1 MRVSKLDINNF
12 RGFEKAQI
20 DFGQSNVSVFIG
32 TNGQGK
38 SSVLDLIAYHLQQ
51 FTNRIAKLS
60 TATRSNLSKLVENDI
75 HIGTDATFNTI
86 TVELHPFI
94 IPSSEEKQTLT
105 WSASKE
111 IDEPSFNFREANSIN
126 FKLFQKWLSEQRL
139 QEKELFELAEDIHGK
154 VRRDED
160 VNIPILVYYQSNR
173 TVFGEVA
180 LREKHNNYLIKQFA
194 AYDNAFVK
202 KSNDFDDFGS
212 WYRNEED
219 KENEMK
225 IREKDFNFRNPAL
238 QIVRDSIT
246 IFFSNN
252 SGSKYSNLRVV
263 RKESQFQDGLRRS
276 SGLSSASLVISK
288 DNEDLRIEQL
298 SDGEKNLILLV
309 SDIARR
315 LAIAN
320 QNKTTALE
328 GEGIV
333 LIDEVELHLHP
344 TWQREVL
351 NGLQKT
357 FPNVQFIVTTHSPLI
372 LANLNEDVQIF
383 SIQRPKNKSI
393 VVVPIDKKKFNPYG
407 SASSRVLRLLMGTSE
422 RPTEVSNLLKAYEN
436 AIDDNRLEEAERL
449 ETQLKAL
456 IDPKDPDIIQGA
468 ATIEAK
474 RILQEI

>member
-38 SSVLDLIAYHLQQ
+38 SSILDLIAYHLQEL
-51 FTNRIAKLS
+51 TNRITELS
-60 TATRSNLSKLVENDI
+60 TDDKSDIYGLVKNDI
-75 HIGTDATFNTI
+75 RIGNNNTFNTI
-86 TVELHPFI
+86 TVEFN
-94 IPSSEEKQTLT
+94 PSTAALLKEKQTS
-105 WSASKE
+105 WSTFIAKNIHLIAAFGYDISV
-111 IDEPSFNFREANSIN
+111 
-126 FKLFQKWLSEQRL
+126 
-139 QEKELFELAEDIHGK
+139 QEKKVSELAKTLYYK
-154 VRRDED
+154 VVDD
-160 VNIPILVYYQSNR
+160 YAAHKDGSIPILVYYQSTR
-173 TVFGEVA
+173 TVFSEYS
-180 LREKHNNYLIKQFA
+180 LQIPNLDSHTFKQFA
-194 AYDNAFVK
+194 AYNNAFVK
-202 KSNDFDDFGS
+202 KSNDFNNFAY

-225 IREKDFNFRNPAL
+225 IRAKDFKLKNPAL
-238 QIVRDSIT
+238 QIVRDAIEQ
-246 IFFSNN
+246 FFSNN
-252 SGSKYSNLRVV
+252 SGSKYSNLRVE
-263 RKESQFQDGLRRS
+263 RENLSRNGLAVLF
-276 SGLSSASLVISK
+276 SGSLVISK
-288 DNEDLRIEQL
+288 DDEDLKIEQL

>member
-38 SSVLDLIAYHLQQ
+38 SSVLDLIAYHLQK
-51 FTNRIAKLS
+51 FIKIIDSVSNHPIKGDFPKLGQ
-60 TATRSNLSKLVENDI
+60 NDV
-75 HIGTDATFNTI
+75 HIGSDGTFNTI
-86 TVELHPFI
+86 VVESRSLAT
-94 IPSSEEKQTLT
+94 PSLADKQTLT
-105 WSASKE
+105 WSISKE
-111 IDEPSFNFREANSIN
+111 IDDLSTAD
-126 FKLFQKWLSEQRL
+126 KWKHWLLE
-139 QEKELFELAEDIHGK
+139 EKELVDFANNLYRK
-154 VRRDED
+154 VRENED
-160 VNIPILVYYQSNR
+160 FKIPILVYYQSNR
-173 TVFGEVA
+173 TMFGEMNSS
-180 LREKHNNYLIKQFA
+180 RERYKNYSSRQFI
-194 AYDNAFVK
+194 AYYYAFVK
-202 KSNDFDDFGS
+202 RYDDYYDFS
-212 WYRNEED
+212 YWYRNEED

-225 IREKDFNFRNPAL
+225 VREKDFNLKNPAL
-238 QIVRDSIT
+238 QVVRDSVEH
-246 IFFSNN
+246 FFSNN
-252 SGSKYSNLRVV
+252 SGSKYSNLRVE
-263 RKESQFQDGLRRS
+263 REDMQL
-276 SGLSSASLVISK
+276 ASLIITK
-288 DNEDLRIEQL
+288 DNEDLKINQL

-315 LAIAN
+315 LAITN
-320 QNKTTALE
+320 QNKE